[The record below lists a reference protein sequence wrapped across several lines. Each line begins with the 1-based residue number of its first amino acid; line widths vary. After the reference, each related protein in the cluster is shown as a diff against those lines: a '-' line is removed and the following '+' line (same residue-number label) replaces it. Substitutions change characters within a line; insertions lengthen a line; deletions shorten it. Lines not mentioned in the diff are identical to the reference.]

1 MDLQLPMQSLPIA
14 IYVVS
19 FTPAYGEV
27 YSVQHYVIKFV
38 SDLWQVCEILLKAA
52 LNTINQTKPSN
63 IWMGHQ

>member
-27 YSVQHYVIKFV
+27 YSVQHYAIKFV
-38 SDLWQVCEILLKAA
+38 SDLWQVGGFLLVRRFPPPIK
-52 LNTINQTKPSN
+52 LTGMIFLKYC
-63 IWMGHQ
+63 